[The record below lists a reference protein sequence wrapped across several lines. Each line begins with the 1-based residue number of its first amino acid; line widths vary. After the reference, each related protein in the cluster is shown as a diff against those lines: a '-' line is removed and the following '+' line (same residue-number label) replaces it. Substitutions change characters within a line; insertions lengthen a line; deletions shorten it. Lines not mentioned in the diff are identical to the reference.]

1 MLLFLLLV
9 VCAVLMLAVVFM
21 PVHVDDPEF
30 EIGDIVSKESSDPFE
45 SDRIWYHISDK
56 KKDKYGKWWYRCYI
70 CDKDGNHIIHND
82 DSKCFWGTGTEKV
95 GYKKIEK

>member
-1 MLLFLLLV
+1 MLLLSLLLIF
-9 VCAVLMLAVVFM
+9 AVIILALVFV

-30 EIGDIVSKESSDPFE
+30 EIGDIVSSEVVDPFE

-56 KKDKYGKWWYRCYI
+56 KKDNYGKWWYLCYI
-70 CDKDGNHIIHND
+70 CDKSGNHIIHNA
-82 DSKCFWGTGTEKV
+82 DSQTFWGTNAEKV